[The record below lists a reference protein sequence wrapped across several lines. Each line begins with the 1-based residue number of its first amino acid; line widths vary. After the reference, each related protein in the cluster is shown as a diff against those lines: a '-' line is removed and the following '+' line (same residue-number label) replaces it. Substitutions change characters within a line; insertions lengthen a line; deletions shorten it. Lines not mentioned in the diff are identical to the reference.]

1 MAVPTKKGF
10 SFILLVACAL
20 SLTTIY
26 SIPIFRKA
34 DSLLILLAPVFD
46 EQTPVVILE
55 SGSLQF
61 DKPIPY
67 EIELDN
73 GVRIFF
79 QNSADSTQLSTLPAY
94 SLCIARDTIM
104 FKIKDRVKT
113 IAVSEI
119 EINSDKGKMVL
130 NPVKIGL
137 FLERFSAGFIFLS
150 GILLFLLFLLV
161 LSLIALFAAGI
172 GIMIDA
178 FSNGPYSFQ
187 SLFAGAAVLMMALTV
202 IWIIFR
208 FSSFAQLRTSL
219 IIYFAVFWGLVYGV
233 IHFKASDNAS

>member
-61 DKPIPY
+61 
-67 EIELDN
+67 
-73 GVRIFF
+73 
-79 QNSADSTQLSTLPAY
+79 TLPAY

-119 EINSDKGKMVL
+119 EINSNKGKMVL

-150 GILLFLLFLLV
+150 GILLFLLLLFV
-161 LSLIALFAAGI
+161 LSLIVLFAAGI

-202 IWIIFR
+202 IWIIFG